1 MRAVSSA
8 VIAYGQHKSALLLFI
23 IPLFIS
29 ACAVQ
34 PPVPVPDSQ
43 TQQQWQMHQ
52 NALSGL
58 TLWTLNGRMSVQ
70 MENEGWTASLHWQQI
85 NDDYRLR
92 IIAPFGRG
100 TVEISGNSDTV
111 RLQTAENEIFEDDD
125 VDVLIRQNLGWEIP
139 VAALVYWIKGLPE
152 PGAAITTLIIDN
164 QGRASDLIQSDWTV
178 KYERYTT
185 SSGLQVPTRI
195 TLQREGLQLRLNISR
210 WDIPT

>member
-1 MRAVSSA
+1 MHALSSA
-8 VIAYGQHKSALLLFI
+8 VIDYGQRKSALVLIIALLI
-23 IPLFIS
+23 LS

-34 PPVPVPDSQ
+34 PPVPVPDYQ
-43 TQQQWQMHQ
+43 TQQQWQIHQ
-52 NALSGL
+52 NALTGL
-58 TLWTLNGRMSVQ
+58 TLWTLSGRMSVQ
-70 MENEGWTASLHWQQI
+70 MENEGWSASLHWQQI

-111 RLQTAENEIFEDDD
+111 RLQTAENEIFEDAD
-125 VDVLIRQNLGWEIP
+125 VELLIRQNLGWEIP

-152 PGAAITTLIIDN
+152 PDTDITTLIIDN
-164 QGRASDLIQSDWTV
+164 QGLASDLVQAGWTI

-210 WDIPT
+210 WDTPT

>member
-1 MRAVSSA
+1 MRALSSA
-8 VIAYGQHKSALLLFI
+8 LIDYGQRKYALILFFALLL
-23 IPLFIS
+23 LS

-34 PPVPVPDSQ
+34 PPVPVPDYP
-43 TQQQWQMHQ
+43 TQQQWQIHQ
-52 NALSGL
+52 NALTGL
-58 TLWTLNGRMSVQ
+58 TLWTLSGRMSVQ
-70 MENEGWTASLHWQQI
+70 MENEGWSASLHWQQI

-111 RLQTAENEIFEDDD
+111 RLQTAENQIFEDAD
-125 VDVLIRQNLGWEIP
+125 VELLIRQNLGWEIP

-152 PGAAITTLIIDN
+152 PDTDITTLIIDN
-164 QGRASDLIQSDWTV
+164 QGRASDLIQAGWTI

>member
-1 MRAVSSA
+1 MRALSTA
-8 VIAYGQHKSALLLFI
+8 VIDYGQRKSALVLIIALLF
-23 IPLFIS
+23 LS

-34 PPVPVPDSQ
+34 PPVPVPDYQ
-43 TQQQWQMHQ
+43 TQQQWQIHQ
-52 NALSGL
+52 NALTGL
-58 TLWTLNGRMSVQ
+58 TLWTLTGRMSVQ
-70 MENEGWTASLHWQQI
+70 MENEGWSASLHWQQI
-85 NDDYRLR
+85 SDDYRLR

-111 RLQTAENEIFEDDD
+111 RLQTAENEIFEDAD
-125 VDVLIRQNLGWEIP
+125 VELLIRQNLGWEIP

-152 PGAAITTLIIDN
+152 PDTDITTLIIDN
-164 QGRASDLIQSDWTV
+164 QGRASDLIQSDWTI